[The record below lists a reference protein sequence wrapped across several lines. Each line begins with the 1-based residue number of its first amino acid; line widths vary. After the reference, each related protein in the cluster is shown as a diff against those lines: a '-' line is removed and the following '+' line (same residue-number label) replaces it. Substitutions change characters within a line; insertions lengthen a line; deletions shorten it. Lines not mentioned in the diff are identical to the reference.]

1 MKKRNLI
8 FAGSALL
15 IAMVAIG
22 SLCSCKGRTMKNME
36 PTGDTVEVQITPLV
50 PDAEEDSVGGMSAS
64 ETAI

>member
-22 SLCSCKGRTMKNME
+22 SLSSCKGRTMKNME
-36 PTGDTVEVQITPLV
+36 PTGDTVEVEITPLV

>member
-15 IAMVAIG
+15 IAIVAIG

-36 PTGDTVEVQITPLV
+36 PTGDTVEVEITPLV
-50 PDAEEDSVGGMSAS
+50 PDVDEDSVADISGS
-64 ETAI
+64 EAAL